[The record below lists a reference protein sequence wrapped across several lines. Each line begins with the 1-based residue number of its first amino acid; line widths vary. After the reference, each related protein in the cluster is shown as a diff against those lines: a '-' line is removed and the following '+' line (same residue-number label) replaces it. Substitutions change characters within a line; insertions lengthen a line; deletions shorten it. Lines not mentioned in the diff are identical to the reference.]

1 MVLEG
6 MIIGLTG
13 WMLSMSP
20 PVVQESNW
28 LYENQATI
36 QEAMYE
42 ARDVLSLDECEMNG
56 WMDWDS
62 EMGMVRTLMRCEDEE
77 YIRWA
82 VLGIAVEEGNYVF
95 ARETIQI
102 HYKSTINLD
111 TYGNIL
117 EI

>member
-20 PVVQESNW
+20 PVVQESDW
-28 LYENQATI
+28 LYENQTTI

-56 WMDWDS
+56 
-62 EMGMVRTLMRCEDEE
+62 
-77 YIRWA
+77 
-82 VLGIAVEEGNYVF
+82 
-95 ARETIQI
+95 
-102 HYKSTINLD
+102 
-111 TYGNIL
+111 
-117 EI
+117 